1 MLNHSDDSIYIAT
14 YVQNYLDSIENL
26 PDDVSRQLSRMRELD
41 ITYQGRLPIGL
52 IIILCLIAYSN

>member
-41 ITYQGRLPIGL
+41 ITYQGRLPRINYYPMSDRL
-52 IIILCLIAYSN
+52 L